1 MVIHVERE
9 LVLSGQ
15 PRPHPNG
22 ARPQR
27 SPICGGFLPFTRT
40 PFVENYQIWR
50 GNTCGGVHLGVSHV
64 SYPKRAKFQALQFGG
79 SSADIAALCETRLD
93 DERYT
98 FFRKGLPSDFQRIHG
113 VGLLSVPRC

>member
-9 LVLSGQ
+9 LVFKRSATPSPLWGQ
-15 PRPHPNG
+15 ALALTNL
-22 ARPQR
+22 
-27 SPICGGFLPFTRT
+27 GGFLLFTCT

-50 GNTCGGVHLGVSHV
+50 GNTCGGVYLGVSHV

-93 DERYT
+93 DEGYT
-98 FFRKGLPSDFQRIHG
+98 FFRKGLPSDSQRIHG